1 MTPTTRIP
9 SAASDIRRTQ
19 LERSTAMRLAATE
32 YGRFAAALAELD
44 DTHWTRATDCPAW
57 DVRALACHVLGMAEM
72 AASVREGG
80 RQRKA
85 AAKRAGTVFI
95 DALTDLQVRKHADL
109 APSEVAARFERIGP
123 RAARGRRRTPG
134 FIRRRTMPMS
144 QQIGGVEEWWAIGFL
159 TDTILTRDTWMH
171 RVDIARASG
180 TALQL
185 TAEHDGV
192 LVADV
197 VAEWSARHGQPY
209 TLRLTG
215 PAGGTW
221 SSGVDGPQVELDAVE
236 FCRVLSGRE
245 TGTGLLAT
253 EVPF

>member
-1 MTPTTRIP
+1 MTPTTQIP
-9 SAASDIRRTQ
+9 ASASGVRRSQ
-19 LERSTAMRLAATE
+19 LHRPGAMRLAATE
-32 YGRFAAALAELD
+32 YDRFAAALAGLD
-44 DTHWTRATDCPAW
+44 DTQWTRATDCPAW

-72 AASVREGG
+72 AASVREGS
-80 RQRKA
+80 RQRKLA
-85 AAKRAGTVFI
+85 QRSGTVFI
-95 DALTDLQVRKHADL
+95 DALTALQVREHADL
-109 APSEVAARFERIGP
+109 APSELVARFHRIGP

-134 FIRRRTMPMS
+134 FIRRRSMPIP
-144 QQIGGVEEWWAIGFL
+144 QQVGSVEEWWAIGFL

-171 RVDIARASG
+171 RVDLARASG
-180 TALQL
+180 QVLRL
-185 TAEHDGV
+185 TADHDGA

-197 VAEWSARHGQPY
+197 VAEWSARHAKPY

-221 SSGVDGPQVELDAVE
+221 SAGADGPQLDLDAVE

-245 TGTGLLAT
+245 SGTDLLAT